1 MGRAINVPWQ
11 DILTI
16 LNTIDTAA
24 GVLFLAT
31 SWFGFRA
38 WLNSRAK
45 ARQDAVGTAGSQD
58 KEEDASAR

>member
-1 MGRAINVPWQ
+1 MPWQ

-24 GVLFLAT
+24 GVLFLAG

-38 WLNSRAK
+38 WLSSRAK
-45 ARQDAVGTAGSQD
+45 ARQDAVGTSGSQD
-58 KEEDASAR
+58 AEEDEAAW

>member
-1 MGRAINVPWQ
+1 MPWQ

-24 GVLFLAT
+24 GAVFLAG

-38 WLNSRAK
+38 WLRSRAQE
-45 ARQDAVGTAGSQD
+45 RQDAVGTAGSQD
-58 KEEDASAR
+58 QKADETAR

>member
-11 DILTI
+11 NILTI
-16 LNTIDTAA
+16 LNTVDTAA
-24 GVLFLAT
+24 GVLFLAG

-45 ARQDAVGTAGSQD
+45 EKQDTD
-58 KEEDASAR
+58 KGEGE